1 MTSFVLC
8 FVVKRDSQGTALS
21 SRRSLS
27 GVVTM
32 NGSPS
37 PQTPPLQLITI
48 DRRKEHS
55 YGSCTV
61 HGTANVSP
69 TKRHTY
75 RMIALASVHAYI
87 AFHLISWHVFG
98 IEIWGKTAMM
108 GVPSLAKGTINAAAI
123 MVILILGSILIWGRG
138 FCGWACHMR
147 GAIEFADWILR
158 KLKVR
163 HYLKLR
169 EKNVLINT
177 PHRWLLRIGALFVLL
192 LPVII
197 LLHNVGFAPKVNVM
211 APAPMADLPGYE
223 GKAFAK
229 TALFNFDIN
238 PTWNDY
244 LLAFGLAVFIQFTM
258 SIVMNLRYGQG
269 AFCRILCPYAP
280 MMVPLMNIS
289 PVQAKIT
296 RVAQC
301 TGCRDCSNACPQGI
315 DVSREIFHFNG
326 KVINTECIKCYACI
340 DACDDHVLKDTAA
353 PAVAQTDR
361 LKPYEK
367 RPWQQELVRKDGLLT
382 NARHMQ
388 VFEPLGPVTDFTSM
402 IVALICGGITSRFGG
417 FWFYPGAIISFI
429 VFRAC
434 CRYAS
439 NWSSI
444 RNNPMPTSI
453 VESQIVTKS
462 TPAS

>member
-1 MTSFVLC
+1 MKSPAS
-8 FVVKRDSQGTALS
+8 SQ
-21 SRRSLS
+21 
-27 GVVTM
+27 
-32 NGSPS
+32 N
-37 PQTPPLQLITI
+37 PQVQLITI
-48 DRRKEHS
+48 DNRKHDS
-55 YGSCTV
+55 PRSCTV
-61 HGTANVSP
+61 HVPGNVAP
-69 TKRHTY
+69 TKRHKY

-98 IEIWGKTAMM
+98 FEIWGKTAMM

-123 MVILILGSILIWGRG
+123 MVILILASILIWGRG
-138 FCGWACHMR
+138 FCGWVCHMR

-163 HYLKLR
+163 QYLKLR
-169 EKNVLINT
+169 ERNVLVNT

-197 LLHNVGFAPKVNVM
+197 LIHNTGFTPKVNLT
-211 APAPMADLPGYE
+211 APVPMADLPGYE

-229 TALFNFDIN
+229 TAFFNFEIN

-269 AFCRILCPYAP
+269 AFCRLLCPYAP

-289 PVQAKIT
+289 PVQSKIT

-340 DACDDHVLKDTAA
+340 DACDDNVLKDTAA
-353 PAVAQTDR
+353 PGVPQINILR
-361 LKPYEK
+361 PYEK
-367 RPWQQELVRKDGLLT
+367 RPWQQEGVRKDGLLT

-388 VFEPLGPVTDFTSM
+388 VFEPLGPVADFTSM

-429 VFRAC
+429 VFREC
-434 CRYAS
+434 CIYAS
-439 NWSSI
+439 NWSTARQHRVSASI
-444 RNNPMPTSI
+444 ARS
-453 VESQIVTKS
+453 
-462 TPAS
+462 

>member
-1 MTSFVLC
+1 
-8 FVVKRDSQGTALS
+8 
-21 SRRSLS
+21 
-27 GVVTM
+27 M
-32 NGSPS
+32 NSAAPPQS
-37 PQTPPLQLITI
+37 PQIQLITI
-48 DRRKEHS
+48 DSRKADSH
-55 YGSCTV
+55 GSCKV
-61 HGTANVSP
+61 HASVNVSP
-69 TKRHTY
+69 TKRHRY

-138 FCGWACHMR
+138 FCGWVCHMR

-163 HYLKLR
+163 QYLKLR
-169 EKNVLINT
+169 EKNVLVNT
-177 PHRWLLRIGALFVLL
+177 PHRWLLRVGALFVLL

-197 LLHNVGFAPKVNVM
+197 LIHNVGFAPKVNVM
-211 APAPMADLPGYE
+211 APVPMADLPGYE

-229 TALFNFDIN
+229 KTAFFNFDIN
-238 PTWNDY
+238 PTWDDY

-315 DVSREIFHFNG
+315 DVSREIFHFDG

-340 DACDDHVLKDTAA
+340 DACDDNVLKDTAA
-353 PAVAQTDR
+353 PGVPQTDR

-367 RPWQQELVRKDGLLT
+367 RPWQQEVIRKDGHLT

-388 VFEPLGPVTDFTSM
+388 VFEPLGPVADFTSM
-402 IVALICGGITSRFGG
+402 VVALICGGITSRFGG

-429 VFRAC
+429 VFREC
-434 CRYAS
+434 CIYMS
-439 NWSSI
+439 NWSAARRKKAFI
-444 RNNPMPTSI
+444 SI
-453 VESQIVTKS
+453 VES
-462 TPAS
+462 

>member
-1 MTSFVLC
+1 MI
-8 FVVKRDSQGTALS
+8 
-21 SRRSLS
+21 SR
-27 GVVTM
+27 
-32 NGSPS
+32 S
-37 PQTPPLQLITI
+37 PQSPQGQLITI
-48 DRRKEHS
+48 ESRKHDS
-55 YGSCTV
+55 PSSCMVHVPGTV
-61 HGTANVSP
+61 PP
-69 TKRHTY
+69 TKRHKY

-98 IEIWGKTAMM
+98 LQIWGKTAMM

-138 FCGWACHMR
+138 FCGWVCHMR

-158 KLKVR
+158 KLKV
-163 HYLKLR
+163 HQYLKLR
-169 EKNVLINT
+169 DRNVLVNT

-197 LLHNVGFAPKVNVM
+197 LVHNTGLTPKVDM
-211 APAPMADLPGYE
+211 TAPAPIADLPGYE

-229 TALFNFDIN
+229 TAFFNFDIS
-238 PTWNDY
+238 PTWSDY
-244 LLAFGLAVFIQFTM
+244 LLAFGLAVFIQFTI

-269 AFCRILCPYAP
+269 AFCRLLCPYAP

-289 PVQAKIT
+289 PVQSKIT

-315 DVSREIFHFNG
+315 DVSREIFHFDG

-340 DACDDHVLKDTAA
+340 DACDDNVLKDTAG
-353 PAVAQTDR
+353 PGVPQINQ

-367 RPWQQELVRKDGLLT
+367 RPWQQELLRKDGLLT

-388 VFEPLGPVTDFTSM
+388 VFEPLGPVADFTSM
-402 IVALICGGITSRFGG
+402 IVALVCGGITSRLGG

-429 VFRAC
+429 VFREC
-434 CRYAS
+434 CICVS
-439 NWSSI
+439 KWSVARKHKMSA
-444 RNNPMPTSI
+444 PI
-453 VESQIVTKS
+453 V
-462 TPAS
+462 

>member
-1 MTSFVLC
+1 MRT
-8 FVVKRDSQGTALS
+8 DS
-21 SRRSLS
+21 
-27 GVVTM
+27 
-32 NGSPS
+32 
-37 PQTPPLQLITI
+37 LQARQNTLITI
-48 DRRKEHS
+48 DKHKPDLEGATCHLGRPQ
-55 YGSCTV
+55 GL
-61 HGTANVSP
+61 P
-69 TKRHTY
+69 LTKRYKY
-75 RMIALASVHAYI
+75 RMIALAAVHAYI
-87 AFHLISWHVFG
+87 ACHLISWHVFG
-98 IEIWGKTAMM
+98 IQIWGKTAMM
-108 GVPSLAKGTINAAAI
+108 GVPSLAKGTLNAAAI
-123 MVILILGSILIWGRG
+123 MVIAILLSIFFWGRG
-138 FCGWACHMR
+138 FCGWVCHMR

-163 HYLKLR
+163 QYLKLR

-197 LLHNVGFAPKVNVM
+197 LIHNVGFSPKVNVM
-211 APAPMADLPGYE
+211 APVPLADLPGFE

-229 TALFNFDIN
+229 TAFFNFEIK
-238 PTWNDY
+238 PTWNDA
-244 LLAFGLAVFIQFTM
+244 LLAFGMALFIQFTM
-258 SIVMNLRYGQG
+258 SIVLNLRYGQG
-269 AFCRILCPYAP
+269 AFCRILCPYAT

-289 PVQAKIT
+289 PVQKKIT

-367 RPWQQELVRKDGLLT
+367 RPWQQELARKDGLLT

-388 VFEPLGPVTDFTSM
+388 LFEPLGPVADFMSLL
-402 IVALICGGITSRFGG
+402 VALVCGAITSRFGG
-417 FWFYPGAIISFI
+417 FWFYPGAIFAFI
-429 VFRAC
+429 LFREGC
-434 CRYAS
+434 LYAQRWAS
-439 NWSSI
+439 LAKEK
-444 RNNPMPTSI
+444 RPTTVSL
-453 VESQIVTKS
+453 S
-462 TPAS
+462 